1 MKRLL
6 LVFGVLGVGL
16 VSPAADARECFA
28 TPAEAYAAHPNA
40 AHVSYTRI
48 NKPKR
53 CWYADAF
60 KVRESETPQRL
71 AAIAAPRGAVTPAQ
85 PPAAARQPRERPAT
99 VPAPNWHGDAKVPAA
114 MFVPFPSGLP
124 PSPRLAVDPQP
135 SSRLLPFD
143 DTPADFESRFAAS
156 GYRTRR

>member
-6 LVFGVLGVGL
+6 LVFGVLGAGL
-16 VSPAADARECFA
+16 ISPAADARECFA

-48 NKPKR
+48 NRPQR

-60 KVRESETPQRL
+60 KVQARETPQHL
-71 AAIAAPRGAVTPAQ
+71 AAIAAPRSAVAPAQ
-85 PPAAARQPRERPAT
+85 PPAVPRQPHARSG
-99 VPAPNWHGDAKVPAA
+99 PAPDWHGDTAVPAA
-114 MFVPFPSGLP
+114 MLVPFPSGLP
-124 PSPRLAVDPQP
+124 PSPLPAVDPRP
-135 SSRLLPFD
+135 SGRLLPID